1 MRYVSGDERPWFL
14 ESSGHEPPT
23 FGRDSSAFG
32 LRMTG
37 YPRIGLA
44 IRTSL
49 LCHSEERSDE
59 ESERSDEEILR
70 PQNGSSV
77 CSVLSD
83 LFLVCQVVSLV
94 LSELAAYRLA
104 SPAPR
109 SVAERRQVQ
118 ALVCW
123 LYSNDQ

>member
-1 MRYVSGDERPWFL
+1 
-14 ESSGHEPPT
+14 
-23 FGRDSSAFG
+23 
-32 LRMTG
+32 MTG

-77 CSVLSD
+77 CSARNGRSGGALSGP
-83 LFLVCQVVSLV
+83 LPVFQTPLPRAAGEGPIRGIVYY
-94 LSELAAYRLA
+94 LS
-104 SPAPR
+104 
-109 SVAERRQVQ
+109 
-118 ALVCW
+118 AL
-123 LYSNDQ
+123 